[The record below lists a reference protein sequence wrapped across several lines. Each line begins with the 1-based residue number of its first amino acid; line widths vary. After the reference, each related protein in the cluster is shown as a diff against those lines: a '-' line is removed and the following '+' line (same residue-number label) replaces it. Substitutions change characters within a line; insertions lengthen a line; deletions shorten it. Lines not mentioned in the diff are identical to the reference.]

1 LRELDS
7 TSLIELAAVLAAVLP
22 LNLLGARLEERV
34 ECPITPPGRGSDT
47 ESGFPAVFVGWTG
60 LVGDNPVGSGISSVG
75 VCSFSVS
82 IDEGGEAVMI
92 GSVGVEEST
101 LREPAGSITDRTG
114 NVPLIRGAKWG
125 EQDIR
130 NPGVR
135 RINVRIKREEKN
147 RSTSHS
153 ERERL
158 YYQRMGPQAERR

>member
-60 LVGDNPVGSGISSVG
+60 LAGDHPVGSGISPVG

-82 IDEGGEAVMI
+82 IGEGGEAVTI
-92 GSVGVEEST
+92 ASVGVEVSA

-125 EQDIR
+125 EQDNR
-130 NPGVR
+130 NSRG
-135 RINVRIKREEKN
+135 EKN
-147 RSTSHS
+147 NC
-153 ERERL
+153 
-158 YYQRMGPQAERR
+158 

>member
-1 LRELDS
+1 LTSNAQTPILQGLRVLDS

-60 LVGDNPVGSGISSVG
+60 LVGDNPVGSGISPVG

-92 GSVGVEEST
+92 GSVGVEESA
-101 LREPAGSITDRTG
+101 LREPAGSIRTG
-114 NVPLIRGAKWG
+114 LGM
-125 EQDIR
+125 
-130 NPGVR
+130 
-135 RINVRIKREEKN
+135 
-147 RSTSHS
+147 SH
-153 ERERL
+153 
-158 YYQRMGPQAERR
+158 